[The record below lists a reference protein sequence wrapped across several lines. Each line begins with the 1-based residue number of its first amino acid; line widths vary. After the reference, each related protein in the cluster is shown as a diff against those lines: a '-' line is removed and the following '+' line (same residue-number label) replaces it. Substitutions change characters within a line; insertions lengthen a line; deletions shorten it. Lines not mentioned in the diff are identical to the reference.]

1 MDRRRYGE
9 LAVELA
15 RRYKGKI
22 ALYPSVPVKHLQDFS
37 VWYTPGVAEVSRRIA
52 EDPEESFELT
62 GRWNTIAI
70 VTDGTRVLGLG
81 DIGPEAALPVMEG
94 KALLF
99 RYLGGVNAFP
109 LPVAARGLEELMALV
124 KAVSPGLGGVN
135 LEDIESPKCFM
146 LLDTLRGELDIPVWH
161 DDQQGTAGATLAAL
175 LGALRLVGKKLGEVS
190 IAMVGAGAANLA
202 TLRLLIAAGAD
213 PKRIYVVD
221 SKGILH
227 RGRPDMEE
235 LRSRNPYKYWAASV
249 TNAEGRSGGIA
260 EAMRGVDVVI
270 AASRPKPGLIRKEWI
285 RLMADKPIV
294 FALANPDPEIWPSDA
309 YEAGAAVVATG
320 RSDFPNQANNSL
332 VFPGVFR
339 GALDSRARTI
349 TDGMVIAAAE
359 ELARYAEEHGLSRD
373 YIIPRMSDWD
383 VYPRVAAAVAARAA
397 EEGVA
402 RRPRSREEELR
413 LAEEIIGAV
422 RRGLEA
428 LMETGIVVDSPE
440 LEEVRRQC
448 T

>member
-1 MDRRRYGE
+1 MKREVLGE

-22 ALYPSVPVKHLQDFS
+22 ATYPSVPVKRLQDFS

-52 EDPEESFELT
+52 GDPEASFELT

-81 DIGPEAALPVMEG
+81 DIGPVAALPVMEG

-99 RYLGGVNAFP
+99 RYLGGVNAVP
-109 LPVAARGLEELMALV
+109 LPVALRGLEELEAFVRALAP
-124 KAVSPGLGGVN
+124 AVGGVN
-135 LEDIESPKCFM
+135 LEDIESPKCFA
-146 LLDTLRGELDIPVWH
+146 LLDRLRGSLDIPVWH
-161 DDQQGTAGATLAAL
+161 DDQQGTAGAVLAAL
-175 LGALRLVGKKLGEVS
+175 YGALRLVGKRLGEVS
-190 IAMVGAGAANLA
+190 IAMIGAGAANVA

-213 PKRIYVVD
+213 PSRIYVVD
-221 SKGILH
+221 SKGILGK
-227 RGRPDMEE
+227 GRPDLER
-235 LRSRNPYKYWAASV
+235 LRRENPYKYWVATT
-249 TNAEGRSGGIA
+249 TNGEGRSGGIP
-260 EAMRGVDVVI
+260 EAMRGADVVI
-270 AASRPKPGLIRKEWI
+270 AASRPRPGLIRPEWI

-309 YEAGAAVVATG
+309 LEAGAAVVATG
-320 RSDFPNQANNSL
+320 RSDFPNQVNNSL

-339 GALDSRARTI
+339 GTLDSRAKTI
-349 TDGMVIAAAE
+349 TDGMVIAAAR
-359 ELARYAEEHGLSRD
+359 ELARYVEEHGLSRD

-383 VYPRVAAAVAARAA
+383 VYPRVAAAVAEKAA

-402 RRPRSREEELR
+402 RKPLSREEELR
-413 LAEEIIGAV
+413 TAEEVIGTA

-428 LMETGIVVDSPE
+428 LMEAGIVADAPE
-440 LEEVRRQC
+440 LERLAAELR
-448 T
+448 